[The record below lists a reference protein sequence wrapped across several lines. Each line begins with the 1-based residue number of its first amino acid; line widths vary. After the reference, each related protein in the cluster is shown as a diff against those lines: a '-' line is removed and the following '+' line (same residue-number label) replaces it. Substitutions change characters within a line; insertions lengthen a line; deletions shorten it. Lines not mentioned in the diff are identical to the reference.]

1 MGEQFALWL
10 TVIMTGVLLIGVTW
24 ILTDR
29 IVELRHRVNK
39 LEINQ
44 RLDEYATR
52 VVETYEDGTYTTE
65 QTPIPRRKL
74 IMLTKEECA
83 DIWADAHDIEGK
95 MIWTPAQLFEQIM
108 NRIKEKNLG

>member
-1 MGEQFALWL
+1 MGDQFALWL

-24 ILTDR
+24 ILTER

-39 LEINQ
+39 LEINR
-44 RLDEYATR
+44 RLDDDWTN
-52 VVETYEDGTYTTE
+52 ETENGFSGGKK
-65 QTPIPRRKL
+65 RKL

-95 MIWTPAQLFEQIM
+95 MIWTPAQLFEHIM
-108 NRIKEKNLG
+108 YKIKEKNLG

>member
-1 MGEQFALWL
+1 MDETFGLWL
-10 TVIMTGVLLIGVTW
+10 TVIMLAVMVIGITW
-24 ILTDR
+24 LFTDR

-39 LEINQ
+39 LEINR
-44 RLDEYATR
+44 RLDEGWIN
-52 VVETYEDGTYTTE
+52 ETENGFSGGKK
-65 QTPIPRRKL
+65 RKL